1 MKLSKVLLF
10 AVAGVVVYKVL
21 GRVKIVK
28 VDIPEDIFLGNIA
41 DALYNYTDDIKDGED
56 KEKAIEKLKETLGL
70 TKIEIDGEE
79 VAKAFERVMKNNE
92 NKTNIEMD
100 GEEIAKGVKLFKR
113 PTVTDVQ
120 DATDEAR
127 KLIREYRE
135 ISE

>member
-28 VDIPEDIFLGNIA
+28 VDFPEDIFLGNIT

-70 TKIEIDGEE
+70 TKIEMDGEE
-79 VAKAFERVMKNNE
+79 VAKGFEKVMKNNE
-92 NKTNIEMD
+92 NKTNISINEK
-100 GEEIAKGVKLFKR
+100 IVKLASER
-113 PTVTDVQ
+113 PIDIQ
-120 DATDEAR
+120 AASDEAR
-127 KLIREYRE
+127 KLIREYKE
-135 ISE
+135 VSE

>member
-28 VDIPEDIFLGNIA
+28 VDIPEDIFLGNIT

-79 VAKAFERVMKNNE
+79 VAKVFKKTMQDNG
-92 NKTNIEMD
+92 NKTNVTLNEKIVELAS
-100 GEEIAKGVKLFKR
+100 ER
-113 PTVTDVQ
+113 PITIQ
-120 DATDEAR
+120 DATYEAK
-127 KLIREYRE
+127 KLIREYKE
-135 ISE
+135 VSD

>member
-28 VDIPEDIFLGNIA
+28 VDVPDELPQEFTLASEVIREV
-41 DALYNYTDDIKDGED
+41 YGEEFA
-56 KEKAIEKLKETLGL
+56 KNFEKA
-70 TKIEIDGEE
+70 
-79 VAKAFERVMKNNE
+79 MKDNK

>member
-28 VDIPEDIFLGNIA
+28 VDFPEDIFLGNIT

-56 KEKAIEKLKETLGL
+56 KEKVIEKLKETLGL
-70 TKIEIDGEE
+70 TKIE
-79 VAKAFERVMKNNE
+79 
-92 NKTNIEMD
+92 MD
-100 GEEIAKGVKLFKR
+100 GEEIAKVFKKTMQDNGNKTNVTLNEKIVELASER
-113 PTVTDVQ
+113 PITIQ
-120 DATDEAR
+120 DATYEAK

-135 ISE
+135 VSE

>member
-28 VDIPEDIFLGNIA
+28 VDFPEDIFLGDIT

-70 TKIEIDGEE
+70 TKIEMDGEE
-79 VAKAFERVMKNNE
+79 VAKGFEKAMQDNG
-92 NKTNIEMD
+92 NKTNIKIDEKMV
-100 GEEIAKGVKLFKR
+100 ELASER
-113 PTVTDVQ
+113 PITIH

-127 KLIREYRE
+127 KLIREYKE
-135 ISE
+135 VSE